1 MNEKAVTKTQ
11 AAPQKIDNSWMKVN
25 EDTYQKE
32 RPKPLTGKI
41 DNSVLA
47 AALTKETNLTGAT
60 QQTEKPKPIPGKI
73 DNSGLAALLA
83 KQQAHNGQRPSF
95 S

>member
-1 MNEKAVTKTQ
+1 
-11 AAPQKIDNSWMKVN
+11 MKVN

-60 QQTEKPKPIPGKI
+60 
-73 DNSGLAALLA
+73 
-83 KQQAHNGQRPSF
+83 
-95 S
+95 